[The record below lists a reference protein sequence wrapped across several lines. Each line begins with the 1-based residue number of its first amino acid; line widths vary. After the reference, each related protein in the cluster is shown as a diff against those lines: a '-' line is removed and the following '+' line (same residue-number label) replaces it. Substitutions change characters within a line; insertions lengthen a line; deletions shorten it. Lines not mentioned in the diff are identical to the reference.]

1 MAGQT
6 ILIVEDDPDIRD
18 GVRILLAGEGYH
30 ILEAEN
36 GLRALELF
44 NPEVDLV
51 ILDIM
56 MPGMSGLRV
65 CEELRKN
72 STVPILFLTAKSQE
86 SDKLLGLT
94 AGGDDYLAKPFS
106 FTELSARGKALLRR
120 YCVYLGKEQA
130 PQKPRNTTLEA
141 HGVRLALDCNRVWVD
156 EREVDL
162 TETEYKILRL
172 LMQNPQRIYS
182 IQVIYETVWNEP
194 YYYVSNGTVMVH
206 IRNLRMKV
214 EDDPQ
219 KPARICTVWGK
230 GYRFAAQD
238 ISVRFV
244 KLHWRRWKACCC

>member
-18 GVRILLAGEGYH
+18 GVRILLSGEGYH

-65 CEELRKN
+65 CEELRKS

-106 FTELSARGKALLRR
+106 FAELSARVKALLRR
-120 YCVYLGKEQA
+120 YCVYLGKE
-130 PQKPRNTTLEA
+130 EA

-230 GYRFAAQD
+230 GYRFAAGEEG
-238 ISVRFV
+238 R
-244 KLHWRRWKACCC
+244 L

>member
-18 GVRILLAGEGYH
+18 GVRILLSGEGYH

-65 CEELRKN
+65 CEELRKS

-106 FTELSARGKALLRR
+106 FTELSARVKALLRR
-120 YCVYLGKEQA
+120 SA
-130 PQKPRNTTLEA
+130 
-141 HGVRLALDCNRVWVD
+141 
-156 EREVDL
+156 
-162 TETEYKILRL
+162 
-172 LMQNPQRIYS
+172 S
-182 IQVIYETVWNEP
+182 IW
-194 YYYVSNGTVMVH
+194 
-206 IRNLRMKV
+206 
-214 EDDPQ
+214 
-219 KPARICTVWGK
+219 ARSRRRRSRATP
-230 GYRFAAQD
+230 
-238 ISVRFV
+238 
-244 KLHWRRWKACCC
+244 RWKRTACGLRWIATGYGWMSGRWT

>member
-94 AGGDDYLAKPFS
+94 LLLYGAQCPGQGTAAPVLRLSGQGAGAAEAAQHHAG
-106 FTELSARGKALLRR
+106 SARR
-120 YCVYLGKEQA
+120 
-130 PQKPRNTTLEA
+130 
-141 HGVRLALDCNRVWVD
+141 
-156 EREVDL
+156 
-162 TETEYKILRL
+162 
-172 LMQNPQRIYS
+172 
-182 IQVIYETVWNEP
+182 
-194 YYYVSNGTVMVH
+194 
-206 IRNLRMKV
+206 
-214 EDDPQ
+214 
-219 KPARICTVWGK
+219 
-230 GYRFAAQD
+230 AACAGLQPGMGG
-238 ISVRFV
+238 
-244 KLHWRRWKACCC
+244 

>member
-18 GVRILLAGEGYH
+18 GVRILLSGEGYH

-65 CEELRKN
+65 CEELRKS

-86 SDKLLGLT
+86 SDK
-94 AGGDDYLAKPFS
+94 
-106 FTELSARGKALLRR
+106 LLRR

-230 GYRFAAQD
+230 GYRFAAGEEG
-238 ISVRFV
+238 R
-244 KLHWRRWKACCC
+244 L